1 MIHNEFHTMCM
12 RGNPIAIQASRQS
25 FTGNPIISQ
34 INLIGTQDCH
44 SSIECEKAIGTME
57 H

>member
-1 MIHNEFHTMCM
+1 M

-34 INLIGTQDCH
+34 INLIGTQDCC
-44 SSIECEKAIGTME
+44 SSIECEKAIGTIE